1 MDVIMTWAKENFDL
15 ITLMVAILGVVI
27 SVIGVIYE
35 VKKKSLEIVK
45 GKVYRDEEVIGF
57 NGIDLLGVGD
67 AERVCDF

>member
-35 VKKKSLEIVK
+35 VKKKKS
-45 GKVYRDEEVIGF
+45 GKS
-57 NGIDLLGVGD
+57 
-67 AERVCDF
+67 

>member
-35 VKKKSLEIVK
+35 VKKKKS
-45 GKVYRDEEVIGF
+45 G
-57 NGIDLLGVGD
+57 NS
-67 AERVCDF
+67 